1 MCILQTT
8 PALDEI
14 FRNTLRCKKTL
25 TQFCLMTFTKMEEQS
40 YPTRAEALRP
50 EEPKRDA
57 GDKSPDSVHRLDSE
71 LNFQMALTNLNHI
84 CDVMLP
90 QIEKAI
96 ARCESIMKEQ
106 DPPIK
111 VNTVPLGAKGT
122 SSVQPKHTARGGNG
136 SAPFA
141 AHNNHSI
148 IECVNFFSSTPAIRM
163 VPSSNVRGD
172 APNKK
177 CSI

>member
-1 MCILQTT
+1 MI
-8 PALDEI
+8 I
-14 FRNTLRCKKTL
+14 
-25 TQFCLMTFTKMEEQS
+25 TKMEEQN

-122 SSVQPKHTARGGNG
+122 SSVQPKHTVRGENG
-136 SAPFA
+136 SAPLQPTTTTQSL
-141 AHNNHSI
+141 NVSI
-148 IECVNFFSSTPAIRM
+148 LSPQRLRYAWSPLQMQEEMP
-163 VPSSNVRGD
+163 
-172 APNKK
+172 
-177 CSI
+177 